1 MAAKTDYWV
10 AESIK
15 DVPFVDRYEMG
26 DELGRG
32 ASAIV
37 YSCRNKKDN
46 TQWAVKK
53 ITKRP
58 HSRVVTVE
66 IKVLL
71 GLSHP
76 NVVRMKEVF
85 ETTTSLHLVLE
96 YAIGGELFDRIVERG
111 SYSEKDAANVFR
123 QILTGIEYLHQNSII
138 HRDLKPE
145 NLLYC
150 TKDEDSVLK
159 IADFGLSKIMTTST
173 LSMSM
178 CGTPSYCAPEVLQGS
193 MYSFPADIWSAGV
206 ILFILLVGYEPFFAS
221 NDHKIYKRIIRID
234 WKFESPWWDDIS
246 SNSKDLISK
255 ILIRDANKRPNP
267 TEALQHPWV
276 TGEAAKDENMVKTK
290 QRLISF
296 NGRRKLK
303 AAAKAVIMTNRV
315 MKFAGRTTS

>member
-1 MAAKTDYWV
+1 MADKTDYWV
-10 AESIK
+10 TESIK
-15 DVPFVDRYEMG
+15 DVTFAERYELG
-26 DELGRG
+26 EELGRG

-37 YSCRNKKDN
+37 YACKNKKDF

-71 GLSHP
+71 GLNHP

-85 ETTTSLHLVLE
+85 ETPSSLHIILE
-96 YAIGGELFDRIVERG
+96 YAVGGELFDRIVQKG
-111 SYSEKDAANVFR
+111 HYSEKDAAGVFR
-123 QILTGIEYLHQNSII
+123 QILTGIEYLHSNSII

-150 TKDEDSVLK
+150 TKEEDSLIK
-159 IADFGLSKIMTTST
+159 IADFGLSKIMTSNT

-193 MYSFPADIWSAGV
+193 MYSFPADVWSAGV
-206 ILFILLVGYEPFFAS
+206 ILFILLAGYEPFFAS

-234 WKFESPWWDDIS
+234 WKFESPWWDDVS

-255 ILIRDANKRPNP
+255 ILIRDPAKRPTS

-276 TGEAAKDENMVKTK
+276 TGEAAKDDNLVKTK

-296 NGRRKLK
+296 NGRRKLR

-315 MKFAGRTTS
+315 MKFAKLNN